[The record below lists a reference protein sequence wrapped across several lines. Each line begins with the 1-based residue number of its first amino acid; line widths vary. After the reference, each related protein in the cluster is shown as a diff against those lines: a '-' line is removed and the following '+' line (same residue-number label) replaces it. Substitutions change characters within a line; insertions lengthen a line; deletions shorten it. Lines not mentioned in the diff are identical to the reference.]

1 MLSLFSG
8 YRVAHGRHRS
18 HAREVSGCQ
27 KIGLLSVS
35 VPRGGTVERV
45 MCEMRHRFGDT
56 RASSDGCYQ
65 SEKLGPGW
73 GMANNVFW

>member
-1 MLSLFSG
+1 M
-8 YRVAHGRHRS
+8 
-18 HAREVSGCQ
+18 
-27 KIGLLSVS
+27 LSVS

-45 MCEMRHRFGDT
+45 MCEMRRRFGDT
-56 RASSDGCYQ
+56 RASSDGCPQ